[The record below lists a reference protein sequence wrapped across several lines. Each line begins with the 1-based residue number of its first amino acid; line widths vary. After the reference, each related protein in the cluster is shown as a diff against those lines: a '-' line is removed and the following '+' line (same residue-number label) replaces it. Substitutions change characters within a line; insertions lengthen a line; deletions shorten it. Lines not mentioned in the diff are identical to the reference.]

1 MLAIDLFSGAGGSTL
16 GLIAAGFRPVAAVD
30 IDMWATTTYE
40 RNLAFTR
47 VRVFREDLAKL
58 TGEELLSAVGLLP
71 GELDLLVGC
80 PPCQGFTDHGKPDDP
95 RNSLVLVFA
104 ERVREIMPTAVI
116 FENVRGIL
124 EKGRPVFDRLVEM
137 LRRAGYRLVWNLLE
151 AADYGV
157 PQKRKRVILTAL
169 RRALPEP
176 VLPAPT
182 HARPGLARRMG
193 LLTWRTVRD
202 AIADLPPLAPG
213 ETHPDI
219 PNHEAPT
226 HSERVLKIIRMIP
239 KDGGTIRDLP
249 REFWLRCHL
258 NHDGHK
264 DVYGRMRWDAPAPTI
279 TTGVY
284 TPSKGRFIHPEQDRG
299 ITMREAARLQGFPDW
314 FVFEG
319 SRRAQARQ
327 IGNAMPPPLIE
338 AVARCLA
345 DVLVRVGAYCEE
357 PGPRPGVI
365 YAVPTV
371 R

>member
-1 MLAIDLFSGAGGSTL
+1 MIAVDLFSGAGGSTL
-16 GLIAAGFRPVAAVD
+16 GIMAAGFKPVAAVD
-30 IDMWATTTYE
+30 IDGWATTTYE
-40 RNLAFTR
+40 RNLGLTGVA
-47 VRVFREDLAKL
+47 VFKEDLREL
-58 TGEELLSAVGLLP
+58 SGEDLLSAIGLLP

-95 RNSLVLVFA
+95 RNSLILVFA
-104 ERVREIMPTAVI
+104 ERIREIRPVAVI

-124 EKGRPVFDRLVEM
+124 RRGRPLFDRFVER
-137 LRRAGYRLVWNLLE
+137 LRRAGYRPAWSLLE

-157 PQKRKRVILTAL
+157 PQRRKRVILVAL
-169 RRALPEP
+169 KRGLPKP

-182 HARPGLARRMG
+182 HARPGLASKLG
-193 LLTWRTVRD
+193 LLPWRTVRD

-213 ETHPDI
+213 EKYPHI
-219 PNHEAPT
+219 PNHEAPA

-249 REFWLRCHL
+249 REYWLRCHL
-258 NHDGHK
+258 RHDGHK

-319 SRRAQARQ
+319 PRVAQSRQ

-338 AVARCLA
+338 AVARSLA
-345 DVLVRVGAYCEE
+345 DILVSVGAFCEE
-357 PGPRPGVI
+357 PRPTPVM
-365 YAVPTV
+365 ACPVPIA